1 MNDRE
6 QAVINIHK
14 RIMQDSIFGNMVSP
28 IYGRLRPPKEED
40 IFIVDWACP
49 KTDEKIIER

>member
-6 QAVINIHK
+6 QAVKNIHK
-14 RIMQDSIFGNMVSP
+14 RILQNSIFGNMVSP

-49 KTDEKIIER
+49 KTDEKNIER